1 MTLRTRVPRIHC
13 IYYDHDHD
21 FHQIE
26 VESELEF
33 HLHRLIWF
41 FLPFLPS
48 LDSANN
54 LLVM

>member
-1 MTLRTRVPRIHC
+1 MCREFIASTMTLTMT
-13 IYYDHDHD
+13 DHD
-21 FHQIE
+21 FHHIE

-48 LDSANN
+48 LDRANN